1 MKTNDSKSTIYPV
14 ILNVPE
20 EKLSLKG
27 REKVRFL
34 SEFAREALGRSAAR
48 LGVALP
54 RLEKS
59 ENGAPLPGGGVHWS
73 VSHKSRCVAAVAAL
87 QPVGIDIEQIRP
99 VKAGLAE
106 RIATPREWHLFSGD
120 RQASFFRCWTAKEA
134 VVKAAGVGIAG
145 LDDCRIVSVESADRL
160 LAVFQETSWTVT
172 FHHFHQHLTAVAANG
187 VNLLWIGPEDK
198 NARSAP

>member
-1 MKTNDSKSTIYPV
+1 MKTNDAKSTIYPV
-14 ILNVPE
+14 ILEVPG
-20 EKLSLKG
+20 EKQALKG

-34 SEFAREALGRSAAR
+34 SKFAREALGRSAAR

-54 RLEKS
+54 RLEKA
-59 ENGAPLPGGGVHWS
+59 ENGAPLPVGDVHWS
-73 VSHKSRCVAAVAAL
+73 VSHKSRCVAAVAAF

-106 RIATPREWHLFSGD
+106 RIAAPREWHLFSGD

-134 VVKAAGVGIAG
+134 VLKAAGVGISG
-145 LDDCRIVSVESADRL
+145 LDDCRIVSVQSADRL
-160 LAVFQETSWTVT
+160 FAVFQETSWTVA

-187 VNLLWIGPEDK
+187 VRPFWIVPEDK
-198 NARSAP
+198 NARPAS